1 MVAHRWSGE
10 RGFDNPTV
18 FCADQLL
25 LIGRMR
31 ERVAQFLGPFK
42 RREAA

>member
-1 MVAHRWSGE
+1 MIAHRWSAQ

-18 FCADQLL
+18 FCADQKY

-31 ERVAQFLGPFK
+31 GILSHGR
-42 RREAA
+42 AA